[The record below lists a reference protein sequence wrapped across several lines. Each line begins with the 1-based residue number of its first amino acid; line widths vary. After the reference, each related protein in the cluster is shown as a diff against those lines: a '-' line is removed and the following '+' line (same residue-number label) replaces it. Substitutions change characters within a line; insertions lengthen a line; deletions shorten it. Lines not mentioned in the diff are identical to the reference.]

1 MKNNMNKLQK
11 ALSTNAI
18 FSVISGL
25 ALILFHNSI
34 AKIFEVNNSNVFWV
48 IGIGLLLFSLSI
60 FIEIKKQRP
69 KSVKKIILQDYIWVI
84 GSIILLIFKPFS
96 ISNIGNSTITVIAL
110 AVLFMAI
117 NQSKALAQ
125 TKQSG
130 KKGDKLLVFKRT
142 VKAPKSK
149 VWKVISDVENYHQ
162 VAPNIDQVQII
173 SGKEEGMVRSC
184 SHGKNSWTETCSI
197 WKEEETFSFIVNTSA
212 PDYPYPLS
220 FLQGTWNITEL
231 DSLHTEIEMIFE
243 FTYKNK
249 MLNLM
254 HPIMKMKFKKVSNEL
269 LDNWQEKI
277 EKL

>member
-1 MKNNMNKLQK
+1 MNKLQK